1 MAFQPFGYRFEVR
14 SPSLP
19 SDAKAAI
26 RSRKKAW
33 FDPKSGAR
41 GWVAG
46 PFICLWFSA
55 FDKHGPMLFGMITQ
69 DNMGTR
75 VRGRAGSDLNGVLMF
90 SLLIPLMAFLTVKL
104 AEDGATSI
112 GQWLVFAVVF
122 LVGGPLLYWV
132 AHKDRRE
139 AEPLIRFIRDT
150 ILPSGRTIRT
160 KSADVPVSAAFN
172 LNVNGAAQAGP
183 VTSAAIHD
191 ALLDVG
197 ANGFVVLEAGVE
209 AYIQTAFQEGGY
221 VLEKREG
228 NNQYH
233 FRAIRQHTAPVAS
246 GDLSTI
252 FAFEEVCTAFMAYA
266 SKTPMPPFLKWER
279 MILTG

>member
-122 LVGGPLLYWV
+122 LVGGPL
-132 AHKDRRE
+132 
-139 AEPLIRFIRDT
+139 
-150 ILPSGRTIRT
+150 G
-160 KSADVPVSAAFN
+160 
-172 LNVNGAAQAGP
+172 
-183 VTSAAIHD
+183 
-191 ALLDVG
+191 
-197 ANGFVVLEAGVE
+197 VVF
-209 AYIQTAFQEGGY
+209 YNY
-221 VLEKREG
+221 
-228 NNQYH
+228 
-233 FRAIRQHTAPVAS
+233 
-246 GDLSTI
+246 
-252 FAFEEVCTAFMAYA
+252 
-266 SKTPMPPFLKWER
+266 
-279 MILTG
+279 